1 MKETFYTIENVK
13 FHIMRIHVSETIE
26 YLKRPLGQFGEQ

>member
-13 FHIMRIHVSETIE
+13 FHIMRIYVSEAIE
-26 YLKRPLGQFGEQ
+26 YLERPLGQFGE